1 MRKEASQKIKRYKV
15 GAILAFGII
24 VPFLA
29 MAQTFNQSEVVV
41 IGGVTSGPVIYSI
54 HGSYSS
60 NYYPQ
65 DSYPSY
71 PDYPSYPS
79 NNSGS
84 NNAAWQTCE
93 GGCPAW

>member
-1 MRKEASQKIKRYKV
+1 MRKKASQKIKRYKI
-15 GAILAFGII
+15 GTILAFGII

-54 HGSYSS
+54 QGSYAS
-60 NYYPQ
+60 N
-65 DSYPSY
+65 SYPSY
-71 PDYPSYPS
+71 PNYPSYPS

-93 GGCPAW
+93 AGCPAW